1 MSLYVFISR
10 KPDPTMDEGQD
21 IPESDWRALLSTQ
34 PDFRMPTTEELATPS
49 FSGGPQASEFIW
61 QRKDGEDAWFS
72 FCSGQVEVKSADPP
86 IIARMQE
93 LASSLAARVVSE
105 TGEFFGAK
113 GEHAGFEQWSEFY
126 VAPKKKPSLL
136 SRLFSGR
143 SGT

>member
-21 IPESDWRALLSTQ
+21 IPESDWRALIRSQ

-49 FSGGPQASEFIW
+49 VPGGPQTSDFIW
-61 QRKDGEDAWFS
+61 QRKNGEEAWFS
-72 FCSGQVEVKSADPP
+72 FYSGQVEVKSADPS

-105 TGEFFGAK
+105 TGESFDAK

-126 VAPKKKPSLL
+126 VAPPRPSLL
-136 SRLFSGR
+136 RRLFGNR
-143 SGT
+143 SGS